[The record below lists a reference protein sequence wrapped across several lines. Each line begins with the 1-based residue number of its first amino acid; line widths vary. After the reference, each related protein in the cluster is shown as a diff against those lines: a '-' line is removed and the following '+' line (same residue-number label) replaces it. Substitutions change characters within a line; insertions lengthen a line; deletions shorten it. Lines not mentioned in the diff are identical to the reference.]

1 MKISELKQPYRR
13 MAEYLVTQNCIQE
26 ASDGIYNFYR
36 QGDIMDLFCNAI
48 DKGNHPPIT
57 EEIKKHFPPDFD
69 FSGEEVK
76 EFTKRR
82 KLKKNNYPTKLNIE
96 DIKKIIENYK
106 KGLTQ
111 VQSSKLLNINNAY
124 LGKILH
130 CYLGNEKAKQKIGIA
145 VNTLITK
152 IKEEEILL
160 EKQTLQ
166 IPNNPTRAESF
177 ITEIKEENISLF
189 DKENQRKI
197 EDENL
202 QKRIYTQ
209 LAKEGKFD
217 ELPDTCEFSE
227 AVELEVAVSK
237 DLTIVRKK
245 IYGKFK
251 GNYVT
256 DVYISPLT
264 FAQLPTPKIDFSDF
278 KTGDVVEVELSNE
291 EKRIGWFDFTNNNHL
306 YIRILQRKGNQICNG
321 GSCAGTK
328 IINKEKIKSITKIK

>member
-13 MAEYLVTQNCIQE
+13 MAEYLESQNCIQE
-26 ASDGIYNFYR
+26 ASDSIYNFYK
-36 QGDIMDLFCNAI
+36 QGDAIDLFFKAI
-48 DKGNHPPIT
+48 DKGNTPPIT

-76 EFTKRR
+76 IFTKRR

-145 VNTLITK
+145 VNALITK
-152 IKEEEILL
+152 IKEEENLF

-166 IPNNPTRAESF
+166 IPNNP
-177 ITEIKEENISLF
+177 II
-189 DKENQRKI
+189 
-197 EDENL
+197 

-217 ELPDTCEFSE
+217 HLPDTCEFSE
-227 AVELEVAVSK
+227 AVELEVWDDLNSK
-237 DLTIVRKK
+237 NKRLKK
-245 IYGKFK
+245 VMGKFK
-251 GNYVT
+251 GLYCVLVVGNTTIDSYQN
-256 DVYISPLT
+256 S
-264 FAQLPTPKIDFSDF
+264 QLPTKKIDFSEF
-278 KTGDVVEVELSNE
+278 KSGDVVEVELSNE
-291 EKRIGWFDFTNNNHL
+291 EKRIGWFDYTDRNQVV
-306 YIRILQRKGNQICNG
+306 IKTLQRKGNQVCNG
-321 GSCAGTK
+321 GSCSG
-328 IINKEKIKSITKIK
+328 NKMFNLEKIKSINKIK

>member
-1 MKISELKQPYRR
+1 MKISDLKQPYRR
-13 MAEYLVTQNCIQE
+13 MAEYYRMVERSELTGRIE
-26 ASDGIYNFYR
+26 IYIPNQFPEPEFNHWFWTE
-36 QGDIMDLFCNAI
+36 IKN
-48 DKGNHPPIT
+48 GNHPPIT

-76 EFTKRR
+76 IFTKRR

-145 VNTLITK
+145 VNALITK
-152 IKEEEILL
+152 IKEEENLF

-166 IPNNPTRAESF
+166 IPNNP
-177 ITEIKEENISLF
+177 II
-189 DKENQRKI
+189 
-197 EDENL
+197 

-217 ELPDTCEFSE
+217 HLPDTCEFSE
-227 AVELEVAVSK
+227 AVELEVW
-237 DLTIVRKK
+237 DDELQKK
-245 IYGKFK
+245 RNRLILGKFK
-251 GNYVT
+251 G
-256 DVYISPLT
+256 VYLEEDLT
-264 FAQLPTPKIDFSDF
+264 AWNFAKLLQKIDFSEF
-278 KTGDVVEVELSNE
+278 KTGDVVEVETTT
-291 EKRIGWFDFTNNNHL
+291 IGYVYG
-306 YIRILQRKGNQICNG
+306 YIREVESDKLLLSFGYMSDVLRTITR
-321 GSCAGTK
+321 
-328 IINKEKIKSITKIK
+328 EKTKSITKIK